1 MFVLAI
7 ELYLLVTV
15 MQAQKLLGN
24 RWTEIAKVVSGRW
37 VFLLNYLLLQG
48 EIKDKQ
54 RDM

>member
-1 MFVLAI
+1 VFVLAI

-24 RWTEIAKVVSGRW
+24 RWTEIGKVVSGRW
-37 VFLLNYLLLQG
+37 VFLLDYLLLQG